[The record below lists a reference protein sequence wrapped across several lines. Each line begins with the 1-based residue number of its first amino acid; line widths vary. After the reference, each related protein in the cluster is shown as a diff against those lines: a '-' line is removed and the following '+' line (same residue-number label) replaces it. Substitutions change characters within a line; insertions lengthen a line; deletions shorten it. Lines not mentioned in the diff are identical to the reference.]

1 MNLNREDPTHIALI
15 ELAFA
20 AAQLVEDLHDYQHF
34 LGGQDDW
41 PFSLRD
47 IEKHYEQI
55 TSAWE
60 RFRATMSEKDL
71 VGPPKNSEVQ
81 QARPAEPRGSSTTA
95 EQP

>member
-1 MNLNREDPTHIALI
+1 MNLNRENPTHIALI

-34 LGGQDDW
+34 LGGHDDW

-47 IEKHYEQI
+47 IEKHYEQV
-55 TSAWE
+55 TLAWE
-60 RFRATMSEKDL
+60 RFRTATSEKDL
-71 VGPPKNSEVQ
+71 LEPPKSSEVRH
-81 QARPAEPRGSSTTA
+81 ARPAEPRGSSTSA